1 MEQYRKSFLNLTLET
16 RWMNLHD
23 KNAYEKAKL
32 LNADKLHNLISML
45 DEIKYENKISDV
57 CFLYKEG
64 FRMSE
69 SLENIRLRIEA
80 LGMNFQFLSKIKTG
94 MNGIERETWLLEYEG
109 SQFVFVAGQRNVTL
123 GWDIEKCPLGEGVLE
138 SLREEFT
145 LGREYYEEEMKEMEE
160 DYQNQIRKA
169 EASGDSE
176 KAEKLREELSEE
188 LEACGNQ
195 RDEGGYGDWEDY
207 MKKWKEKLSE
217 CLSPLRMA
225 DIGDM
230 IVEVDNR
237 YIEKDAS
244 SLAEAVRS
252 LKEGHFTLATEDEWE
267 YLCNGG
273 ARTLFRWGDTL
284 DDVMEEIFN
293 VGSVS
298 MAKEKPLL
306 EQPNM
311 FGLFIA
317 YNSYKNEIIDDE
329 NYVKG
334 GDGGCSLCGG
344 DGAIQILPCYTAF
357 YRERVGGDDCR
368 LSKNY
373 YCYRRIIRMP

>member
-1 MEQYRKSFLNLTLET
+1 
-16 RWMNLHD
+16 
-23 KNAYEKAKL
+23 
-32 LNADKLHNLISML
+32 
-45 DEIKYENKISDV
+45 
-57 CFLYKEG
+57 
-64 FRMSE
+64 MSE
-69 SLENIRLRIEA
+69 LLENIRLRIEA

-109 SQFVFVAGQRNVTL
+109 SQFVFVAGQNNVTL
-123 GWDIEKCPLGEGVLE
+123 GWDPEKCPLGEGLLE
-138 SLREEFT
+138 RLREEFT
-145 LGREYYEEEMKEMEE
+145 LGREHYEVEMEEIKE

-169 EASGDSE
+169 EAADDSK
-176 KAEKLREELSEE
+176 KAEELREELSEE
-188 LEACGNQ
+188 LEAYKDQ

-207 MKKWKEKLSE
+207 MKKWNEKLSE
-217 CLSPLRMA
+217 CLSPLRTA

-237 YIEKDAS
+237 YIEKDAP

-252 LKEGHFTLATEDEWE
+252 LKEGPFTLATEDEWE
-267 YLCNGG
+267 YFCNGG

-284 DDVMEEIFN
+284 DNVMEEIFN

-329 NYVKG
+329 NYSKG
-334 GDGGCSLCGG
+334 GDGGCSLCDG

-357 YRERVGGDDCR
+357 YRERTGMSCW